1 MPVRVSMCWARSS
14 ARITCSVKNFEPM
27 VMWGWVVRQPER
39 ERRLRRMKRMKR
51 EGRWRRIVIQC
62 LTGAVEREE
71 DKEKRGKG
79 RRKGRDNTETQST
92 QRKRRED
99 AEEGHTFIGESCGT
113 SWRSG
118 DFQAAL
124 QSGEEDVG

>member
-14 ARITCSVKNFEPM
+14 ARMTCSVRKFEPM

-39 ERRLRRMKRMKR
+39 GRRLERREG
-51 EGRWRRIVIQC
+51 EGRWRRIVIKC
-62 LTGAVEREE
+62 LMGAVEREGGR
-71 DKEKRGKG
+71 EKRRKGK
-79 RRKGRDNTETQST
+79 RKGRDNTETQST

-99 AEEGHTFIGESCGT
+99 AEEGHTFIGEFCGT
-113 SWRSG
+113 FRSSG

>member
-1 MPVRVSMCWARSS
+1 MPVRVWMCWARSS
-14 ARITCSVKNFEPM
+14 ARITCSVKNFEAM
-27 VMWGWVVRQPER
+27 VKWGWVVRQPER
-39 ERRLRRMKRMKR
+39 GRRLRRMKR

-71 DKEKRGKG
+71 GKEKRGKG
-79 RRKGRDNTETQST
+79 KRKGRDNTETQST

-113 SWRSG
+113 SVRSG
-118 DFQAAL
+118 AFQAQL
-124 QSGEEDVG
+124 ESGQED